1 MSQFFVNTVCA
12 IMSPR
17 RAAHATHQATLRNT
31 LRMKQVARWVSILAH
46 PFVMVV
52 LLTAVPAV
60 RQSPGTAVQSVLIVV
75 IGVVI
80 PLVVLMFRQVRRGRW
95 SNVDASK
102 PSERPVLFI
111 AALAGMVAA
120 LGWLFLNDP
129 RSFLVRGILITAGFL
144 LLAALLTRWV
154 KLSLHVAFTA
164 LTATSLSLLGSPV
177 GYGLIALVPVVFW
190 SRMALARHR
199 AHELLV
205 GLVLGVLTGVALV
218 RL

>member
-1 MSQFFVNTVCA
+1 MVTHKEVECA
-12 IMSPR
+12 AR
-17 RAAHATHQATLRNT
+17 REDRDGGAAHCRACRA
-31 LRMKQVARWVSILAH
+31 SI
-46 PFVMVV
+46 
-52 LLTAVPAV
+52 
-60 RQSPGTAVQSVLIVV
+60 

-80 PLVVLMFRQVRRGRW
+80 PLVVLMFGQVRRGRW

-111 AALAGMVAA
+111 VALAGMVAA
-120 LGWLFLNDP
+120 LGWLLLNDP
-129 RSFLVRGILITAGFL
+129 RSFLVRGIFITAGFL

-190 SRMALARHR
+190 SRMALARHTAAR
-199 AHELLV
+199 
-205 GLVLGVLTGVALV
+205 
-218 RL
+218 RS